1 VLNWIDSISL
11 LHPPPD
17 FVGSDRFLLV
27 NKGADE
33 LVAAV
38 SVEFLFGLTIGF
50 VELRAADFVE
60 LPTANWTTLAADLM
74 ELIFGFVELVADFVG
89 LTTPVD
95 LTPVFGLVAT
105 FVEFTVDLDALLINL
120 ELLVGLLTVFVELV
134 DVGRLATVFDEL
146 AGDLTVAFT
155 GLTTGVT
162 LLSIDFEGAASDV
175 AGPICFGRST
185 FCTLQ
190 KFLSTLVNF

>member
-27 NKGADE
+27 NKGAVE

-50 VELRAADFVE
+50 VELRAVDFVE
-60 LPTANWTTLAADLM
+60 LTANWTTLAADLI

-95 LTPVFGLVAT
+95 LTPVLGLAAT

-120 ELLVGLLTVFVELV
+120 ELLVGLLIVFVELV

-146 AGDLTVAFT
+146 AGDFTVVFT

-162 LLSIDFEGAASDV
+162 LLSVDFEGAASDV

>member
-1 VLNWIDSISL
+1 

-27 NKGADE
+27 NKGAVE

-95 LTPVFGLVAT
+95 LTPVLGLAAT

-120 ELLVGLLTVFVELV
+120 ELLVGLLIVFVELV
-134 DVGRLATVFDEL
+134 DVRRLATVFDEL
-146 AGDLTVAFT
+146 AGDFTVVFT
-155 GLTTGVT
+155 GLTTGVF
-162 LLSIDFEGAASDV
+162 LLSVDFEGAASVV

-190 KFLSTLVNF
+190 KFLSTFVNF

>member
-17 FVGSDRFLLV
+17 LVGSDRFLLV
-27 NKGADE
+27 NKGAVE

-60 LPTANWTTLAADLM
+60 LTANWTTLATDLM

-95 LTPVFGLVAT
+95 LTPVLGLAAT

-120 ELLVGLLTVFVELV
+120 ELLVGLLIVFVELV
-134 DVGRLATVFDEL
+134 DVRRLATVFDEL
-146 AGDLTVAFT
+146 AGDFTVVFT
-155 GLTTGVT
+155 GLTTGVF
-162 LLSIDFEGAASDV
+162 LLSVDFEGAASVV

-190 KFLSTLVNF
+190 KFLSTFVNF

>member
-17 FVGSDRFLLV
+17 LVGSDRFLLV
-27 NKGADE
+27 NKGAVE

-50 VELRAADFVE
+50 VELRAVDFVE
-60 LPTANWTTLAADLM
+60 LTANWTTLAADLM

-95 LTPVFGLVAT
+95 LLAAT

-120 ELLVGLLTVFVELV
+120 ELLVGLLIVFVELV

-146 AGDLTVAFT
+146 AGDLTVVFT

-162 LLSIDFEGAASDV
+162 LLSVDFEGAASVV

>member
-1 VLNWIDSISL
+1 MLNWIDSISL

-17 FVGSDRFLLV
+17 LVGSDRFLLV
-27 NKGADE
+27 NKGAVE

-50 VELRAADFVE
+50 VELRAVDFVE
-60 LPTANWTTLAADLM
+60 LTANWTTLAADLM

-95 LTPVFGLVAT
+95 LTPVLGLVAT

-120 ELLVGLLTVFVELV
+120 ELLVGLLIVFVELV

-146 AGDLTVAFT
+146 AGDLTVVFT

-162 LLSIDFEGAASDV
+162 LLSVDFEGAASVV

>member
-27 NKGADE
+27 NKGAVE

-60 LPTANWTTLAADLM
+60 LTANWTTLATDLM

-95 LTPVFGLVAT
+95 LTPVLGLAAT

-120 ELLVGLLTVFVELV
+120 ELLVGLLIVFVELV

-146 AGDLTVAFT
+146 AGDFTVVFT

-162 LLSIDFEGAASDV
+162 LLSVDFEGAASDV

>member
-27 NKGADE
+27 NKGAVE

-60 LPTANWTTLAADLM
+60 LTANWTTLATDLM

-95 LTPVFGLVAT
+95 LTPVLGLAAT

-120 ELLVGLLTVFVELV
+120 ELLVGLLIVFVELV

-146 AGDLTVAFT
+146 AGDFTVVFT

-162 LLSIDFEGAASDV
+162 LLSVDFEGAASDV

-190 KFLSTLVNF
+190 KFLSTFVNF